1 MQRGK
6 DTMLYQ
12 QTLAQLHALKLQG
25 MVAALQRQ
33 AEQPGSSDMP
43 FEERLALLVQCEI
56 DSRHARRCTRLL
68 QQAKLKYPQAA
79 IEDFDGRA
87 GRGLDRARFMSLALS
102 DWIGSGGTVVITGA
116 TGCGKTW
123 LACALAQY
131 ACRQGRAARY
141 LRVPRLAEEL
151 RTLKAAGTYAK
162 WLAQLAKAEVLV
174 LDDWGLVG
182 LDDMTRQA
190 LMEVIDDR
198 AGSRAT
204 IITSQL
210 PVEHWHAWIGD
221 AAMADAMLDR
231 LLARS
236 QRITLKGESLRPG
249 RARNTAASE
258 TSLAPPA
265 GA

>member
-1 MQRGK
+1 
-6 DTMLYQ
+6 MLYQ
-12 QTLAQLHALKLQG
+12 QTLAQLHTLKLAG
-25 MVAALQRQ
+25 MAAALQRQ

-43 FEERLALLVQCEI
+43 FEERLALLVQSET

-68 QQAKLKYPQAA
+68 QQARLKYPQAA

-87 GRGLDRARFMSLALS
+87 GRGLERARFMSLALG
-102 DWIGSGGTVVITGA
+102 DWIGSGGVVIITGA

-141 LRVPRLAEEL
+141 VRMPRLAEEL

-162 WLAQLAKAEVLV
+162 WLAQLAKIEVLV

-182 LDDMTRQA
+182 LDELTRQA

-198 AGSRAT
+198 AGVRAT

-210 PVEHWHAWIGD
+210 PVEHWHAWIGEP
-221 AAMADAMLDR
+221 ALADAMLDR

-236 QRITLKGESLRPG
+236 ERIVLKGESLRPG
-249 RARNTAASE
+249 RQRDVAASGAH
-258 TSLAPPA
+258 LVAPTQA
-265 GA
+265 